1 MDKKDLIDKVVK
13 WLENEVCEGAEIVA
27 EYENEDHPDGQRPK
41 CTDGT
46 DDIIYGRA
54 ECAESLLNQIKKW
67 SEE

>member
-13 WLENEVCEGAEIVA
+13 WLEDEVVQYQ
-27 EYENEDHPDGQRPK
+27 EYA
-41 CTDGT
+41 
-46 DDIIYGRA
+46 DDIGDVDSFDDGILEGRH

>member
-1 MDKKDLIDKVVK
+1 MNEDYIQEERAKVIRQSDLMNKVEK
-13 WLENEVCEGAEIVA
+13 WLENEVYEGAEIVEA
-27 EYENEDHPDGQRPK
+27 NA
-41 CTDGT
+41 GT